1 MENYVYNNIVFF
13 PDYSSHLYE
22 DDILLAKLMENI
34 LSQDNF
40 VKTWN
45 DNIANWH
52 RRNDKSVQY
61 ENYVRFINGDL

>member
-52 RRNDKSVQY
+52 RRMIKVCNMKITY
-61 ENYVRFINGDL
+61 GL

>member
-1 MENYVYNNIVFF
+1 
-13 PDYSSHLYE
+13 
-22 DDILLAKLMENI
+22 MENI